1 MTTLFDI
8 EPIQPSQTCRTCEY
22 RERWELNEKSLK
34 IIQKCG
40 KSGKRIKVYNP
51 ACLYYKEEKK
61 RYTYPTTLD
70 EIDQWLVDNFGIYPG
85 ACSSQENLRYT
96 TARRVAEALWP
107 KKEDK
112 K

>member
-1 MTTLFDI
+1 MRD
-8 EPIQPSQTCRTCEY
+8 S
-22 RERWELNEKSLK
+22 
-34 IIQKCG
+34 
-40 KSGKRIKVYNP
+40 
-51 ACLYYKEEKK
+51 
-61 RYTYPTTLD
+61 YPTHLD
-70 EIDQWLVDNFGIYPG
+70 EIDQWLADNFGILPG